1 MKESNKQ
8 RSARQAAAPTQTLE
22 IDVKGLYAAEAERG
36 DFKRRKMTVFTGY
49 AIFLVALLILLV

>member
-8 RSARQAAAPTQTLE
+8 RSARQACTKILD
-22 IDVKGLYAAEAERG
+22 IDVKGQYAAEAERG

-49 AIFLVALLILLV
+49 AIFVLVLLILVL